1 MAGEEGARGDMGNE
15 GWLKEGEDSEGV
27 RVEDHSDRGGSEDVA
42 DCREGCFVPGKSGKK
57 HYKGRDQ

>member
-1 MAGEEGARGDMGNE
+1 MGNE